1 MTDVRMPPDH
11 TDDGLRAA
19 IEIRRAR
26 PQTGVLVLSHYVAER
41 SAFELVGASADG
53 VGYLLKDRVR
63 DLDDFV
69 DAVRR
74 VAHGGS
80 ALDPEVITRLLG
92 RHREDPLVGAVT
104 ARARGAALVAE
115 GRSNYG
121 IAERLVISEGA
132 VEKNVHRILRKLDIP
147 LDGHRRV
154 LAVLAFLRGGSAAS
168 RTRRGPPLHRSGAA
182 ESANLDQCNAHPMQ
196 PSLAARGGPRPGDVS
211 YAGQKQYT
219 PAFLDHIYDRV
230 VVGFS
235 NRYVWRCRSSAHRRA
250 LRRARH

>member
-1 MTDVRMPPDH
+1 VRVVIAEDQSLFRAGLHRLLTETGFDVVGEAADAPDLLRKVRAHRPDVVVTDVRMPPDH
-11 TDDGLRAA
+11 SDDGLRAA
-19 IEIRRAR
+19 IEIRRLR

-74 VAHGGS
+74 VAQGGS

-92 RHREDPLVGAVT
+92 RHREDPLS
-104 ARARGAALVAE
+104 ALSQREREVLALIAE

-121 IAERLVISEGA
+121 IAERLVITEGA

-154 LAVLAFLRGGSAAS
+154 LAVLAFLR
-168 RTRRGPPLHRSGAA
+168 T
-182 ESANLDQCNAHPMQ
+182 
-196 PSLAARGGPRPGDVS
+196 
-211 YAGQKQYT
+211 
-219 PAFLDHIYDRV
+219 
-230 VVGFS
+230 
-235 NRYVWRCRSSAHRRA
+235 
-250 LRRARH
+250 

>member
-1 MTDVRMPPDH
+1 MRVVIAEDQPLFRAGLHRLLTETGFDVVGEAADAPDLLRKVRAHRPDVVVTDVRMPPDH
-11 TDDGLRAA
+11 SDDGLRAA
-19 IEIRRAR
+19 IEIRRLR

-74 VAHGGS
+74 VAQGGS

-92 RHREDPLVGAVT
+92 RHREDPLSALSQREREVL
-104 ARARGAALVAE
+104 ALVAE

-121 IAERLVISEGA
+121 IAERLIISEGA

-154 LAVLAFLRGGSAAS
+154 LAVLAFLH
-168 RTRRGPPLHRSGAA
+168 T
-182 ESANLDQCNAHPMQ
+182 
-196 PSLAARGGPRPGDVS
+196 
-211 YAGQKQYT
+211 
-219 PAFLDHIYDRV
+219 
-230 VVGFS
+230 
-235 NRYVWRCRSSAHRRA
+235 
-250 LRRARH
+250 